1 MKSKE
6 SETKTCKYCKSEIPK
21 GARICPNCRKK
32 QSHIKGILVTF
43 IILCFMFVTII
54 GHNSK
59 ENENST
65 GKGSSSNVHNKS
77 SSEVS
82 ESDFETK
89 SYLYKNEYGSCYYI
103 VVIKNTS
110 SVNASVSGNAT
121 AKDANGN
128 SIGAAD
134 MSIEIIGAGETSLG
148 YFVFDNSSEIVTVDC
163 SLKYSAKTYYNPAV
177 CNLET
182 VNTVNNE
189 NVVVTATNR
198 GENSAKFVVAYAIFF
213 DSSNN
218 VVDFDMTYITDANGE
233 LKPGE
238 TLSGELN
245 CYSQFDHVEVYY
257 EGRSEK

>member
-1 MKSKE
+1 MKQKLANIVSQKFQKVQE
-6 SETKTCKYCKSEIPK
+6 Y
-21 GARICPNCRKK
+21 ARIAEKK